1 METPSVVQGAATG
14 GTPPNPTGS
23 QSTGSKPGPQPAAQP
38 AGGLSGRY
46 ATALY
51 DLADD
56 NRSLDEVVD
65 QADALGR
72 LIDQSPPLRALLENP
87 TLDIAQSRDTVLA
100 VLDNQGFG
108 TTIRHFVGVIAN
120 NRRLPT
126 LRGII
131 AAFAALVASRRGIT
145 IAEVSSAHL
154 LTDLQ
159 RTQLRAR
166 LTQAGYG
173 RVDIHEHV
181 DAALLGGLVVR
192 IGARLYDASLKSRL
206 ARLNHAMKG
215 AA

>member
-14 GTPPNPTGS
+14 GTPSTPTSAPAGA
-23 QSTGSKPGPQPAAQP
+23 QPAARP
-38 AGGLSGRY
+38 SGGLPGRY

-51 DLADD
+51 DLADEQ
-56 NRSLDEVVD
+56 RSLDEVVD

-72 LIDQSPPLRALLENP
+72 LIDQSPPLRALLASP
-87 TLDIAQSRDTVLA
+87 TLDVAQSRDVVLA
-100 VLDNQGFG
+100 VLDSQGFG
-108 TTIRHFVGVIAN
+108 ATMRHFVGVIAN

-145 IAEVSSAHL
+145 VAEVSSAHA

-173 RVDIHEHV
+173 RVDIH
-181 DAALLGGLVVR
+181 
-192 IGARLYDASLKSRL
+192 
-206 ARLNHAMKG
+206 
-215 AA
+215 